1 MTSRCLKRHKLKL
14 ALCGCLAL
22 LLLASACSQP
32 TTQLDTR
39 AADQIAILETDAQW
53 SKTAAANDL
62 EGTVSYYSEDASLL
76 PPNAPIAS
84 GKPAIHAVWA
94 SLLGSGASVSWQ
106 ATKVEVARS
115 GDLAYVL
122 GVYKLAMKDPQ
133 GNPVTDHGK
142 FVEVWKKQTDG
153 NWKVV
158 TDMFSSDL
166 PPSAP
171 PEQKKK

>member
-1 MTSRCLKRHKLKL
+1 MSSRCPKGHGFKL

-32 TTQLDTR
+32 TTQMDTR
-39 AADQIAILETDAQW
+39 ATDQIAILETDAEW
-53 SKTAAANDL
+53 SKAAAANDL
-62 EGTVSYYSEDASLL
+62 EGTVSYYTEDASLL

-84 GKPAIHAVWA
+84 GKPAIHAVWS
-94 SLLGSGASVSWQ
+94 SLLGAGASVSWQ

-122 GVYKLAMKDPQ
+122 GVYKLAMEDPQ
-133 GNPVTDHGK
+133 GKPVTDRGK

-153 NWKVV
+153 KWKVV

-166 PPSAP
+166 PPSPP
-171 PEQKKK
+171 PEQKK